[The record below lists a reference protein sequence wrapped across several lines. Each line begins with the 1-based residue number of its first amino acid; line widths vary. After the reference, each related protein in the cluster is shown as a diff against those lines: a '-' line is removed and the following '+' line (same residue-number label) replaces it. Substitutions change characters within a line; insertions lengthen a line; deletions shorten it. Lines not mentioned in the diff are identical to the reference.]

1 MKKKKRDC
9 LVWMGEGGCE
19 RRSEVDIS
27 LSIEQGGAEQP

>member
-1 MKKKKRDC
+1 MKKKKRLAC
-9 LVWMGEGGCE
+9 LDGGREGV